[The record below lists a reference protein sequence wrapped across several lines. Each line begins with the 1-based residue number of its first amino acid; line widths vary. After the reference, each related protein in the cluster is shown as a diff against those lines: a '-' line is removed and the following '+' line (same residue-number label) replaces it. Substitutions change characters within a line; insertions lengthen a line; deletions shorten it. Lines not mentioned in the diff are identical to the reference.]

1 MRKEMTAHQLVA
13 HNLRRARE
21 EWKWTQER
29 AAQALEPYLG
39 KRWSPASFSIA
50 ERSADEDS
58 RKREFDANEL
68 LAFSRAFER
77 PLAWFFTPPDDD
89 LEYVICGDP
98 LDVQH
103 RVGRN
108 ELLDS
113 VLPHG
118 LDLRK
123 HVETLRRV
131 ATELEMGDEA
141 AIRQARKKEDD
152 DG

>member
-1 MRKEMTAHQLVA
+1 MRKEMTANQLVA
-13 HNLRRARE
+13 CNLRRARE
-21 EWKWTQER
+21 EKGLTQEL
-29 AAQALEPYLG
+29 ASQYLERYLG
-39 KRWSPASFSIA
+39 KRWSNASFSIA
-50 ERSADEDS
+50 ERSADEGA

-68 LAFSRAFER
+68 LAFSRAFEK
-77 PLAWFFTPPDDD
+77 PVAWFFTPPDDD

-98 LDVQH
+98 LDVQR

-131 ATELEMGDEA
+131 AIELEMGDEA

>member
-1 MRKEMTAHQLVA
+1 MSISARVA
-13 HNLRRARE
+13 TCCRLRRRE
-21 EWKWTQER
+21 RRT
-29 AAQALEPYLG
+29 AL
-39 KRWSPASFSIA
+39 
-50 ERSADEDS
+50 SAVICV
-58 RKREFDANEL
+58 A
-68 LAFSRAFER
+68 
-77 PLAWFFTPPDDD
+77 FFTPPDDD

-98 LDVQH
+98 LDVQR

-131 ATELEMGDEA
+131 AIELEMGDEA